1 MVSDNY
7 IALYTCIKNISENNK
22 YSVYQKIKLI
32 ADALTEIRDTK
43 EYFELIKNNIYLKR
57 VINSSN
63 EKDIE
68 LISEDLSTSYIIE
81 DYNKYEY
88 YIDADFYKKK
98 KDSELSEIIGFYS
111 EYYPNLLP
119 DEKINELIIRAQK
132 NDKKAR
138 DEIINHSWRRVL
150 SIALKYRDRGV
161 EIVDMFQEGNIGLMR
176 AIDKYRFDKNAK
188 FGTYATWW
196 IRQMILRLIEVKG
209 RLISLPVNYSMQYD
223 RLKRTIAKLEKELN
237 RQPTIVEIA
246 KEMSMKIETVEN
258 MLYTPEVCT
267 SLDQYIDEK
276 KKHSYFEII
285 KDNETLSVEEQLEYK
300 EWRQN
305 IGLYIGTLS
314 EREQEI
320 IKMYYGFYDD
330 REYVLEEIGNKFNIT
345 RERVRQIKNSAE
357 KKLME
362 IFREK
367 GLAYASSIEEK
378 ESNNKKLVE
387 VKFNKK
393 GNDIYSCFYDE
404 TREDIDLV
412 ISCLSEKMK
421 KILEKKFLNG
431 NTSMKRDDFSKLVRP
446 TMIRRLKQLKMYKGD
461 KYEYIEKIRN
471 DVRMREHNYYKS
483 KIKTIYEYY
492 DEYTK
497 EDIDLV
503 LSSLDERIKNVCNK
517 RFNKD
522 ECNSKIKRDFSYN
535 ISHCVKR
542 KLEIL
547 KRQRVREAIKNMD
560 YNTPYI
566 EDVNEAIKSILVVG
580 LKNGYIAKRCFNNA
594 EISQIFNIEEEK
606 VDDTI
611 SIALSLYNL
620 DELSELSGKIYLR
633 YNKDNTI
640 KGFKKSIKKMGNK
653 VKVKKNDSVK

>member
-7 IALYTCIKNISENNK
+7 IALYTCIKNISENNN

-620 DELSELSGKIYLR
+620 DELSELSGKIYLK